1 MKIFLITCVAV
12 LAFLFVQPAAAT
24 TESHSIML
32 AVDSKLAS
40 VNGEVQ
46 FLENAPFIS
55 NGSTLVPLRFVST
68 AFSASVDWDQST
80 KTARISRGELE
91 IKISAAE
98 LSASVNDYSVKL
110 DTAAQLK
117 GAQIFIPLRFVSNIL
132 GAKTEWNAKTRTIEI
147 IVQNYKHQLA
157 GFSFL
162 CPINLKM
169 ENETETAARFTGP
182 ESRALVVEKTA
193 QPSFSVNE
201 MKSKF
206 PEAKILMQSEQE
218 LWIKKGNLIMLYR
231 LLPKGKDYFIITY
244 GIGANQFNSA
254 GKNEFELVVST
265 LQNDG

>member
-1 MKIFLITCVAV
+1 MKILLTTCVAA
-12 LAFLFVQPAAAT
+12 LAFLFAQPAAAT

-40 VNGEVQ
+40 VNGDVQ
-46 FLENAPFIS
+46 LLENAPFIS
-55 NGSTLVPLRFVST
+55 NGNTLVPLRFVST
-68 AFSASVDWDQST
+68 AFSADIDWDQST
-80 KTARISRGELE
+80 KTARISRGDLK
-91 IKISAAE
+91 IKITAAK

-117 GAQIFIPLRFVSNIL
+117 GAQIFVPLRFVSYIL
-132 GAKTEWNAKTRTIEI
+132 GAKTEWNAKTRTIDI
-147 IVQNYKHQLA
+147 TVQNYKHKQA

-169 ENETETAARFTGP
+169 ENENETTARFTGP
-182 ESRALVVEKTA
+182 QSRALVVEKTA

-201 MKSKF
+201 MKSRF
-206 PEAKILMQSEQE
+206 PNAKLLMQSEQE
-218 LWIKKGNLIMLYR
+218 LWIKKGNLIMLYK
-231 LLPKGKDYFIITY
+231 LLSKGKDYFIITY
-244 GIGANQFNSA
+244 GIGADQFNSA